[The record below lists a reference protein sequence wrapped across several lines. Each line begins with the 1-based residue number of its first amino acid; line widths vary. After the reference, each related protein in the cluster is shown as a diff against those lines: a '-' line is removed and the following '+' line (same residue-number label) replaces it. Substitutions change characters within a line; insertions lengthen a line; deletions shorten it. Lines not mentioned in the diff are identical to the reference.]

1 MGHDPRRFWSAYH
14 RVANIRRQG
23 EALAPASRATAL
35 AVFAIAARD
44 QQAPLECDNPLVRA
58 LAKELS
64 SAIVEA
70 RLAVEGES
78 QTDCGATETD
88 RRTDF
93 QNLIEL
99 LESIR
104 EDEARAAASNM
115 STNSMVAH

>member
-23 EALAPASRATAL
+23 EALPPPSRATAL
-35 AVFAIAARD
+35 AVFAVAARD
-44 QQAPLECDNPLVRA
+44 QQAPLECDNALVRA
-58 LAKELS
+58 LARELAN
-64 SAIVEA
+64 AIVEA

-78 QTDCGATETD
+78 QTDCGATESD

-104 EDEARAAASNM
+104 QDEARVVASGLSPN
-115 STNSMVAH
+115 STNAH